1 MGRAHHPDNKIVGSG
16 KDARTARATA
26 ERKGYKEA
34 FLMKVFTTRFLLR
47 QRAMRFDYAKYPDTA
62 STASLVH
69 SSLASIHITSDNNRT
84 NVVAFLDSG
93 ADHSLF
99 NIEIGWELGLK
110 LNRGRA
116 ESFTG
121 IAGEEIV
128 AFFYPVTIQVAGMR
142 EAIKIEVGF
151 TDSPGVHAILG
162 QADFFQH
169 YAVKFERY
177 KERIEINPARK

>member
-1 MGRAHHPDNKIVGSG
+1 
-16 KDARTARATA
+16 
-26 ERKGYKEA
+26 
-34 FLMKVFTTRFLLR
+34 
-47 QRAMRFDYAKYPDTA
+47 MRFDYAKIPTPHPQHPWFIRP
-62 STASLVH
+62 L
-69 SSLASIHITSDNNRT
+69 LPIHITSDNNRT
-84 NVVAFLDSG
+84 NIVALLDSG

-121 IAGEEIV
+121 IAGEEII
-128 AFFYPVTIQVAGMR
+128 AFFHPVTIQVAGMR
-142 EAIKIEVGF
+142 ETIKIEVGF
-151 TDSPGVHAILG
+151 TDSPSVHAILG

-177 KERIEINPARK
+177 KERMEINPAQK